1 MKILLIIALLLIGC
15 NGEDNTYSR
24 TETCV
29 VDHITEDIITIECDG
44 IYRDTYND
52 GGDYYVGKPVIARI
66 EEYVEIEE

>member
-29 VDHITEDIITIECDG
+29 VNHITEDIITIECDG

-52 GGDYYVGKPVIARI
+52 GGDYYVGKIVTARI